1 MPIPT
6 DPAVLLVAGVVLVA
20 LVVLVLLWRRAVR
33 RAKRLALRLAA
44 AERRAAELAVADAD
58 HGGRLKIVR
67 ELHDVAVHR
76 VSAMIAQADGA
87 RYAGATDPSAAVRAA
102 QTIAET
108 GRTTLAD
115 LRRVMTLVREGE
127 ADAAPQPAL
136 RSTRELFRLMREA
149 GLQVEYEE
157 TGEPYA
163 LESGAELTV
172 YRILQEAMSNALKH
186 GGDGTRV
193 RVGLTWTGSG
203 LALRVEDDGFRAAVL
218 RRGLPQETADAELA
232 YGVEEDVRALT
243 QQVAGP
249 GIDDMRARAE
259 LYGGTLTVTETP
271 GVGFGISAAFP
282 TIRFHNGVHGVD
294 LGAR

>member
-1 MPIPT
+1 MPIPS
-6 DPAVLLVAGVVLVA
+6 DPALLGGAVAVLAVLL
-20 LVVLVLLWRRAVR
+20 VLVLLWRRAAR
-33 RAKRLALRLAA
+33 RARRLALRLAV
-44 AERRAAELAVADAD
+44 AERRAAALAVADAD
-58 HGGRLKIVR
+58 HGGRLQIVR

-87 RYAGATDPSAAVRAA
+87 RYAGASDPSAAVRAA
-102 QTIAET
+102 QVIADT
-108 GRTTLAD
+108 GRTTLGD

-149 GLQVEYEE
+149 GLEVDLEE
-157 TGEPYA
+157 AGEPYP
-163 LESGAELTV
+163 LESGAELAL

-193 RVGLTWTGSG
+193 HVVITWTASG
-203 LALRVEDDGFRAAVL
+203 LALRVEDDGIRAAVL
-218 RRGLPQETADAELA
+218 RRGLPREAAEAELA
-232 YGVEEDVRALT
+232 YGVEDDVRALT
-243 QQVAGP
+243 REVAGR

-259 LYGGTLTVTETP
+259 LYGGTLAVTETP
-271 GVGFGISAAFP
+271 GVGFAVSAAFP